1 MAKRIENARRVAI
14 VGTGVSGLVSAHELH
29 NAGHEITVFEADS
42 RLGGHSNTATVETES
57 GRHAVDTGFIVL
69 NDRNYPNLERLFESI
84 GVSTQAA
91 PMSFSVSD
99 GRGDFE
105 WAATLPGLFA
115 KGSHVFDPR
124 FHRMLADLIRFHK
137 EAREVIGTNGTGGSL
152 RSFCKERGFSDY
164 FVERLI
170 VPQASAV
177 WSADPEQLWNF
188 PISFLAEFLDNHGSL
203 QLLGRPKWRS
213 VVGGSRSYVEA
224 ISAPW
229 HDRVRLSS
237 PVREIH
243 RHPEGGVVV
252 VTDSG
257 RDSFDDVVVAT
268 HSDQA
273 LSLLAAPTPA
283 EREILGAIPYQPNE
297 TVLHTDTSLMPRRR
311 RAWASWNFHLQAAP
325 GRASRALSA
334 AKSGM
339 AEEAAQ
345 NVKRR
350 TTVTYDMNR
359 LQQLDAPERF
369 LVTLNRTEAIDPAKV
384 IRKLDYSHPVY
395 TSEGIAAQGRWAEIS
410 GRDGMHYCGAYWGWG
425 FHEDGVRSA
434 LRACEQLVDEPT
446 VALRSRPG
454 PDAEP
459 EEMPLA
465 A

>member
-1 MAKRIENARRVAI
+1 MCR
-14 VGTGVSGLVSAHELH
+14 GSSAPTSCTTP
-29 NAGHEITVFEADS
+29 GHEITVFEADS

-69 NDRNYPNLERLFESI
+69 NDRNYPNLERLFERI

-124 FHRMLADLIRFHK
+124 FHRMLADLVRFNK

-177 WSADPEQLWNF
+177 WSADPDQLWNF

-229 HDRVRLSS
+229 RDRVRLSS

-252 VTDSG
+252 VTDG
-257 RDSFDDVVVAT
+257 ARESFDDVVVAT

-297 TVLHTDTSLMPRRR
+297 TVLHTDTALMPRRR
-311 RAWASWNFHLQAAP
+311 RAWASWNFHLMEGEPA
-325 GRASRALSA
+325 G
-334 AKSGM
+334 
-339 AEEAAQ
+339 
-345 NVKRR
+345 R

-395 TSEGIAAQGRWAEIS
+395 TPEGIAAQARWAEIS
-410 GRDGMHYCGAYWGWG
+410 GRDGIHYCGAYWGWG
-425 FHEDGVRSA
+425 FHEDGVRSG

-446 VALRSRPG
+446 VALHSRPG
-454 PDAEP
+454 SRAEP
-459 EEMPLA
+459 EEVPLA

>member
-1 MAKRIENARRVAI
+1 MTKRTENARRVAI

-42 RLGGHSNTATVETES
+42 RLGGHSNTAMVETES

-124 FHRMLADLIRFHK
+124 FHRMLADLVRFNK

-152 RSFCKERGFSDY
+152 RLFCKERGFSEF

-229 HDRVRLSS
+229 RDRVRLSS

-252 VTDSG
+252 VTDDG
-257 RDSFDDVVVAT
+257 RESFDDVVVAT

-311 RAWASWNFHLQAAP
+311 RAWASWNFHLMHGEPA
-325 GRASRALSA
+325 G
-334 AKSGM
+334 
-339 AEEAAQ
+339 
-345 NVKRR
+345 R

-395 TSEGIAAQGRWAEIS
+395 TPKGIAAQRRWAEIS
-410 GRDGMHYCGAYWGWG
+410 GRDGIHYCGAYWGWG
-425 FHEDGVRSA
+425 FHEDGVRSG

-454 PDAEP
+454 PGAEP

>member
-42 RLGGHSNTATVETES
+42 RLGGHSNTAMVETES

-124 FHRMLADLIRFHK
+124 FHRMLADLIRFNK

-229 HDRVRLSS
+229 RDRVRLSS

-252 VTDSG
+252 VTD
-257 RDSFDDVVVAT
+257 
-268 HSDQA
+268 
-273 LSLLAAPTPA
+273 
-283 EREILGAIPYQPNE
+283 ERPRELRRC
-297 TVLHTDTSLMPRRR
+297 RRR
-311 RAWASWNFHLQAAP
+311 DALRPGPVAAGRADP
-325 GRASRALSA
+325 GRARDPRRHPLPAQRDRAPHRYEPDAAPPPRLGELELPPSRPDARAARSA
-334 AKSGM
+334 RRSQVWR
-339 AEEAAQ
+339 EAAQ

-395 TSEGIAAQGRWAEIS
+395 TPEGIAAQGRWAEIS
-410 GRDGMHYCGAYWGWG
+410 GRDGIHYCGAYWGWG